1 MNATLDMN
9 DNTITKELVVLEF
22 KSELEILDLG
32 VDKINS
38 KGVKFLKKINI
49 MLMSNQPTAIKNFSP
64 VISNGFGFSFIEI
77 DRFNEL
83 VLGVY

>member
-1 MNATLDMN
+1 MNASLDMN

-38 KGVKFLKKINI
+38 KRVKFLKKINI

-64 VISNGFGFSFIEI
+64 VISDWFGFSFIEI
-77 DRFNEL
+77 DRFNEV
-83 VLGVY
+83 VLGVD

>member
-1 MNATLDMN
+1 MNTTLDIN
-9 DNTITKELVVLEF
+9 DNTISKELVVLEF

-38 KGVKFLKKINI
+38 KRVKFLKKINI

-77 DRFNEL
+77 NRFNEL
-83 VLGVY
+83 VLGVD

>member
-1 MNATLDMN
+1 MNTTLDIN
-9 DNTITKELVVLEF
+9 DNTISKELVVLEF

-38 KGVKFLKKINI
+38 KRVKFLKKINI

-83 VLGVY
+83 VLSVD

>member
-1 MNATLDMN
+1 MNTTLDIN
-9 DNTITKELVVLEF
+9 DNTISKELVVLEF

-38 KGVKFLKKINI
+38 KRVKFLKKINI

-83 VLGVY
+83 VFSVD

>member
-1 MNATLDMN
+1 MDTTLDIN
-9 DNTITKELVVLEF
+9 DNTISKELVVLEF

-38 KGVKFLKKINI
+38 KRVKFLKKINI

-77 DRFNEL
+77 NRFNEL
-83 VLGVY
+83 VLGVD